1 MTKRTNDF
9 RNRNNSGAYYPCNKI
24 RFSSWNLSS
33 LLLSML
39 RTRVCVCISLA
50 SLLCPRSSPRFVS
63 LNSLNLP
70 PGTCAIFP
78 SSFFLS
84 LFSRVV
90 FKPTPRIHWNYF
102 FKRVSRFEF
111 RRVVFVCIR
120 ACFSFLWSNRWKKI
134 RLTWLITGKSFWNH
148 KSVLEEIEIFEIDS
162 YYRWKYIYINI
173 WNENIN
179 INIEN

>member
-9 RNRNNSGAYYPCNKI
+9 RNRNNSGVYYPCNKI
-24 RFSSWNLSS
+24 PFLLVES
-33 LLLSML
+33 LLPPPLHVAY
-39 RTRVCVCISLA
+39 TRVCVWVSLP
-50 SLLCPRSSPRFVS
+50 LCPRSSPRFVS

-102 FKRVSRFEF
+102 FKRASRFEF

-134 RLTWLITGKSFWNH
+134 RLTWLITGKSLWNH
-148 KSVLEEIEIFEIDS
+148 KSVLKEIEIFEIDS